1 MANQRGRPPKVFS
14 GHLVGAKP
22 KALLVFN
29 RLRRKGLKHEHAVEG
44 AVAAVNAKYP
54 EFPFRNRDMRKLL
67 AEAQPRDFGKRLMVT
82 ETKSDKLTPED
93 LEELKRSGLDPTK
106 KWTKI
111 TVKIAPAIKHR
122 RNNAKGPKKK
132 RIY

>member
-1 MANQRGRPPKVFS
+1 M
-14 GHLVGAKP
+14 
-22 KALLVFN
+22 
-29 RLRRKGLKHEHAVEG
+29 
-44 AVAAVNAKYP
+44 NAKYP